1 MLVIATVPVTMP
13 AAFTVANAVEARALA
28 REGVL
33 VTGLSAVQEAAT
45 MDVLCVDKTGTLTQ
59 NRQVISALVPL
70 AADDTEAELLVWAA
84 AACNEASQSQLE
96 LSILSALAQRGLR
109 PLDRLRLVP
118 FDPALKRSEA
128 YVRRGDQTVRVVL
141 GSPPTVAQIA
151 ESIDGMGQRVEELAA
166 TGARVLAVA
175 AGPEDGLIV
184 RGLLAFG
191 DTLRED
197 APALIQAVRNLG
209 VKVLMISGDTVAT
222 ARAVARQVGLGDH
235 FGDGVAQAEDPLCF
249 DGFARCYPQE
259 KFQLVQKLQR
269 AGHVVGMTGDG
280 VNDASALK
288 QAEVGIAVSSATDV
302 AKGSAQVVL
311 TRPGLEDMIA
321 VINSGRRVYRRML
334 TWTITKIARTIE
346 LAVLLTF
353 GYMATGFFVTSL
365 ALIAVLVV
373 LNDVVTITLATD
385 RAGIS
390 QAPEQWS
397 IGAISKIAGIL
408 AAGWLLLGFAVVWA
422 ARDRWAMSIPQTQ
435 TLIFVY
441 LIYSAQATIYLTR
454 VRGRFWSSM
463 PSAWV
468 AAATIGNAVIASL
481 MAYFGLLAEPIS
493 GTALS
498 ILFLLVVGAIFLLDE
513 CKMMFF
519 GRTTP

>member
-1 MLVIATVPVTMP
+1 VLVIATVPVTMP

-166 TGARVLAVA
+166 TG
-175 AGPEDGLIV
+175 V